1 MIRKI
6 ALLIVMAMISSLF
19 SIPVSADNSEVY
31 IKFGKNTE
39 QNGISATVNG
49 AEYVMR
55 DGKEAIVLNPD
66 TSASDMYISMNGN
79 FSDLTNGECVDLTVT
94 YYDEGEGKFTL
105 YYDGEKGKTAYP
117 EIIRMENTCVW
128 KEKTFRLQNPRFS
141 DGADGADI
149 RINLNNNFMSKS
161 GGKVYISDIKAVM
174 PDY

>member
-55 DGKEAIVLNPD
+55 DEKEAIVL
-66 TSASDMYISMNGN
+66 
-79 FSDLTNGECVDLTVT
+79 FV
-94 YYDEGEGKFTL
+94 
-105 YYDGEKGKTAYP
+105 
-117 EIIRMENTCVW
+117 
-128 KEKTFRLQNPRFS
+128 
-141 DGADGADI
+141 
-149 RINLNNNFMSKS
+149 S
-161 GGKVYISDIKAVM
+161 GVGR
-174 PDY
+174 